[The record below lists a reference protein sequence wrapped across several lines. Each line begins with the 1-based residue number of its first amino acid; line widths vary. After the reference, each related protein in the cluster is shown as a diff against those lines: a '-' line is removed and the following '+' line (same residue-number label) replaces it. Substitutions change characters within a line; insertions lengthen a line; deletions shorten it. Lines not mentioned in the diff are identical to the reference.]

1 MNINDRVDQISTTIQ
16 ELRQA
21 SADGRR
27 SRQLVDSLFRTVHS
41 FKATASA
48 EGLTDLSQTAH
59 EFENLLHSLRTGKVA
74 LNDNVLRAFDE
85 ALLAL
90 RHGSQ
95 PAAPKRVVQVTPT
108 SGALLPTQ
116 FANLKDDERHRA
128 TAAMGEGANLYVMNA
143 VFEVNDF
150 DERFRQLKE
159 RLEQDAELISTSAA
173 MLDDKIVFQVVYASQ
188 SEKIPVHSVLQQ
200 AVRAGQATAI
210 SLGKQ
215 IEFVVTGEELVLEKS
230 VAEAVTDALLHLVR
244 NAVDHGIESH
254 GNVVIDV
261 SAAEISVS
269 DDGRGI
275 SRENLALV
283 FQSGFSTG
291 TDVTEFSGRGVG
303 LDAAKTAVEEI
314 GGSVSVTSEAGKGSS
329 FKIKLPNPFKMPNPS
344 SDA

>member
-1 MNINDRVDQISTTIQ
+1 
-16 ELRQA
+16 
-21 SADGRR
+21 
-27 SRQLVDSLFRTVHS
+27 
-41 FKATASA
+41 
-48 EGLTDLSQTAH
+48 
-59 EFENLLHSLRTGKVA
+59 
-74 LNDNVLRAFDE
+74 
-85 ALLAL
+85 
-90 RHGSQ
+90 
-95 PAAPKRVVQVTPT
+95 
-108 SGALLPTQ
+108 
-116 FANLKDDERHRA
+116 
-128 TAAMGEGANLYVMNA
+128 MGEGANLYVMNA

-329 FKIKLPNPFKMPNPS
+329 FKIKLPNPFKRPNRS